1 MSKYYNSKRTRNL
14 YDPSSKNPFKLSRS
28 KIELF
33 MECQRCFYIDRRL
46 GVNRPPG
53 FPFTLN
59 SAVDNLLKNEFDYYR
74 LKKQQHPI
82 QIEYNIDAIPAE
94 HTDLDK
100 WRYNFEGIQYQHMAT
115 NFIVFGAIDD
125 LWINS
130 KDEYIIV
137 DYKSTSTNDKIVS
150 LDKAWHDSYKRQIE
164 IYQWLLM
171 KNGYNVSEVS
181 YFVYCNGLKDRN
193 EFGKK
198 LDFDV
203 TLITYNGNFEWVEEV
218 IFKAFECLQSVNI
231 PEIIPTCDY
240 CSYIQSIGGI
250 TDHSS

>member
-1 MSKYYNSKRTRNL
+1 MPQSYNTKRTRNL
-14 YDPSSKNPFKLSRS
+14 YDPDSEKPFKLSRS

-33 MECQRCFYIDRRL
+33 MECPRCFYIDRRL

-59 SAVDNLLKNEFDYYR
+59 SAVDYLLKNEFDSYR
-74 LKKQQHPI
+74 VKKLKHPI

-94 HTDLDK
+94 HKDLEK
-100 WRYNFEGIQYQHMAT
+100 WRFNFEGIQYHHEPT

-130 KDEYIIV
+130 KDEYIVV
-137 DYKSTSTNDKIVS
+137 DYKSTSTNERITELNKD
-150 LDKAWHDSYKRQIE
+150 WHESYKRQIE
-164 IYQWLLM
+164 IYQWLLV

-181 YFVYCNGLKDRN
+181 YFIYCNGIKDRE

-203 TLITYNGNFEWVEEV
+203 TLISYKGDIGWVEDV
-218 IFKAFECLQSVNI
+218 IISAFECLQSVVV
-231 PEIIPTCDY
+231 PEYNPACDY
-240 CSYIQSIGGI
+240 CSYIQSTGGI
-250 TDHSS
+250 TD